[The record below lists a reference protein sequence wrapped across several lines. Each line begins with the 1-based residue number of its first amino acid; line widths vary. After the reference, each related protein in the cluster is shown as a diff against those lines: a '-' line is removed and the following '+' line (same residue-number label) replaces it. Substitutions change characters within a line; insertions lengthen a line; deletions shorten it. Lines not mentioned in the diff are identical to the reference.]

1 MQETGSLCSPWM
13 VQPALLITCPANPG
27 AQHQLT
33 LNTHLQTE
41 NKVVHLHGGVC
52 YLYLTLSTTPP
63 HLSCCHGVSWLLLL
77 LNFLFGKLLSLLF
90 IPLPL
95 DVGVL

>member
-33 LNTHLQTE
+33 LNTHLHEDWQGC
-41 NKVVHLHGGVC
+41 GGVR
-52 YLYLTLSTTPP
+52 
-63 HLSCCHGVSWLLLL
+63 
-77 LNFLFGKLLSLLF
+77 
-90 IPLPL
+90 
-95 DVGVL
+95 VGVRG

>member
-52 YLYLTLSTTPP
+52 YLYLTLSTPP
-63 HLSCCHGVSWLLLL
+63 SCCHGVSWLLLL

>member
-1 MQETGSLCSPWM
+1 MQETGSLCSLWM
-13 VQPALLITCPANPG
+13 VQPALLITCPANRG

-63 HLSCCHGVSWLLLL
+63 TSPAAMVSLGFCC
-77 LNFLFGKLLSLLF
+77 F
-90 IPLPL
+90 
-95 DVGVL
+95 